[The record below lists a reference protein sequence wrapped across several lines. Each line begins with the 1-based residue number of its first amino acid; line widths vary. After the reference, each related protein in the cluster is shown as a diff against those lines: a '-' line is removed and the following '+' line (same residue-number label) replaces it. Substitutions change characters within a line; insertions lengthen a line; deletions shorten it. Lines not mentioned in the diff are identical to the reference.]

1 MFVDF
6 YIYVLFFSYSKMVV
20 KGMTRAEMILKVVM
34 DASDTNAK
42 YVAHYMRLLPDS
54 DPAEFQKILDMKGV
68 RRSDQQLLVDLY
80 RAQQT
85 GQADREENLSS
96 TIVSASTTQ
105 GMPLSPDHE
114 SSRIKK
120 LEKLIKRRL

>member
-1 MFVDF
+1 
-6 YIYVLFFSYSKMVV
+6 MVV

-42 YVAHYMRLLPDS
+42 YVAHYTRLLPDS
-54 DPAEFQKILDMKGV
+54 DPSEFQKILDMKGV
-68 RRSDQQLLVDLY
+68 RRSDQQLLVDLF

-85 GQADREENLSS
+85 GQGDREDSSASS
-96 TIVSASTTQ
+96 TVATNNTQ
-105 GMPLSPDHE
+105 GTLSPDHE

>member
-1 MFVDF
+1 
-6 YIYVLFFSYSKMVV
+6 MVV

-42 YVAHYMRLLPDS
+42 YVAHYTRLLPDS
-54 DPAEFQKILDMKGV
+54 DPSEFQKILDMKGV
-68 RRSDQQLLVDLY
+68 RRSDQQLLVDLF
-80 RAQQT
+80 RAHQT
-85 GQADREENLSS
+85 SQGDQEENTPYS
-96 TIVSASTTQ
+96 TVSTSNAQ

>member
-1 MFVDF
+1 
-6 YIYVLFFSYSKMVV
+6 
-20 KGMTRAEMILKVVM
+20 MILKVVM

-42 YVAHYMRLLPDS
+42 YVAQYTRLLPDS

-68 RRSDQQLLVDLY
+68 RRSDQTPLVELY
-80 RAQQT
+80 RSQLTDVHQQDD
-85 GQADREENLSS
+85 DRESAHASAANSS
-96 TIVSASTTQ
+96 HGT
-105 GMPLSPDHE
+105 LSPDHE

>member
-1 MFVDF
+1 
-6 YIYVLFFSYSKMVV
+6 MVV

-42 YVAHYMRLLPDS
+42 YVAQYMRLLPDS
-54 DPAEFQKILDMKGV
+54 DPTEFQKILDMKGI
-68 RRSDQQLLVDLY
+68 RRSDQQLPTDLY
-80 RAQQT
+80 RAQQQIGLSGRED
-85 GQADREENLSS
+85 GQPHPATLPSNSNG
-96 TIVSASTTQ
+96 A
-105 GMPLSPDHE
+105 LSPDHE

>member
-1 MFVDF
+1 
-6 YIYVLFFSYSKMVV
+6 MVV

-34 DASDTNAK
+34 DASDTNSK
-42 YVAHYMRLLPDS
+42 YVAHYTRLLPDS
-54 DPAEFQKILDMKGV
+54 DPSEFQKILDMKGI

-80 RAQQT
+80 RVQQST
-85 GQADREENLSS
+85 QGDQEDHAAYSAASS
-96 TIVSASTTQ
+96 NNTQ

>member
-1 MFVDF
+1 MLIFDF
-6 YIYVLFFSYSKMVV
+6 SAFSYSKMVV

-42 YVAHYMRLLPDS
+42 YVAHYTRLLPES
-54 DPAEFQKILDMKGV
+54 DPSEFQKILDMKGV
-68 RRSDQQLLVDLY
+68 RRSDQQLLIDIY
-80 RAQQT
+80 RAH
-85 GQADREENLSS
+85 QASHGDQEESAVPSAIS
-96 TIVSASTTQ
+96 TNGSQ
-105 GMPLSPDHE
+105 GIPISPDHE

>member
-1 MFVDF
+1 
-6 YIYVLFFSYSKMVV
+6 
-20 KGMTRAEMILKVVM
+20 MTRAEMILKVVM

-42 YVAHYMRLLPDS
+42 YVAHFTRLLPDS
-54 DPAEFQKILDMKGV
+54 DPSEFQKILDMKGV

-85 GQADREENLSS
+85 GQGDRED
-96 TIVSASTTQ
+96 SAVAFSAAATNSTQ
-105 GMPLSPDHE
+105 GTLSPDHE

>member
-1 MFVDF
+1 
-6 YIYVLFFSYSKMVV
+6 MVV

-42 YVAHYMRLLPDS
+42 YVAHYMRLLPES
-54 DPAEFQKILDMKGV
+54 DPSEFQKILDMKGV

-80 RAQQT
+80 RAQQSSQ
-85 GQADREENLSS
+85 GDREDSS
-96 TIVSASTTQ
+96 TFSTVSASNTQ
-105 GMPLSPDHE
+105 GLPLSPDHE